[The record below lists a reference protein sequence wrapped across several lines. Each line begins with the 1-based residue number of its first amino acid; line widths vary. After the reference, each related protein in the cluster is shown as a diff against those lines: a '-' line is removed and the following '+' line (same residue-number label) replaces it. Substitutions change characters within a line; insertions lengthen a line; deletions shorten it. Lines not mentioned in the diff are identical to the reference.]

1 MMFKHILLPLDGSSL
16 AERVLPHA
24 VALSGAFNSK
34 LTLLRVINDGSEK
47 GEGNIVNPMAWQM
60 RKSEAEA
67 YLKSVQNRLADVE
80 IDSEVKI
87 IEGNP
92 PQQIC
97 DFAQNEEVDL
107 IILSSHGSSGVSAWN
122 INSTVQ
128 KVLLRAYMPVMIIR
142 AYKEDSGSLTGL
154 QYDRLFLPMDGSKRA
169 ECVLP
174 LAKSICKA
182 QNSKAFITHIVEEPN
197 LPKQTPISDEISSLI
212 DQLMDINFEE
222 AKEYLEQV
230 EDQFKPENVETII
243 ESSKKPSIAM
253 HNIIDREQIDLVLL
267 SAHGHS
273 GESRWPY
280 GKIALSFIVYGTTP
294 LIIIQDLS
302 ADEVSKSLAEKFS
315 EQTKGH

>member
-1 MMFKHILLPLDGSSL
+1 MFEHILLPLDGSSL

-24 VALSGAFNSK
+24 VALSGAFKSK
-34 LTLLRVINDGSEK
+34 LTLLRVITK
-47 GEGNIVNPMAWQM
+47 GPAKDESNLINPMAWQM

-67 YLKSVQNRLADVE
+67 YLKSVQNRLSHVDIKSE
-80 IDSEVKI
+80 IRI

-142 AYKEDSGSLTGL
+142 AYEEGYGSLSGL
-154 QYDRLFLPMDGSKRA
+154 QYNRLLLPLDGSKRA
-169 ECVLP
+169 ECILP
-174 LAKSICKA
+174 LAKSICEA
-182 QNSKAFITHIVEEPN
+182 QNSKAFMTHIIEEPN
-197 LPKQTPISDEISSLI
+197 LPKQTPISDEINALI
-212 DQLMDINFEE
+212 DQLREINFNE
-222 AKEYLEQV
+222 AKDYLEQIK
-230 EDQFKPENVETII
+230 DQFKPENVETII

-280 GKIALSFIVYGTTP
+280 GKIALNFIIYGTTP
-294 LIIIQDLS
+294 LIIMQDLS
-302 ADEVSKSLAEKFS
+302 PDEVNKSLAEKFS

>member
-1 MMFKHILLPLDGSSL
+1 MFEHILLPLDGSSL

-24 VALSGAFNSK
+24 VALSGAFDSK
-34 LTLLRVINDGSEK
+34 LTLLRVISKDSEK
-47 GEGNIVNPMAWQM
+47 GENNVVNPMAWQM

-67 YLKSVQNRLADVE
+67 YLKSVKNRLAEVD
-80 IDSEVKI
+80 IDSEIRI

-97 DFAQNEEVDL
+97 DFAQNEGVDL

-128 KVLLRAYMPVMIIR
+128 KVLLRAFMPVMIIR
-142 AYKEDSGSLTGL
+142 AYTEEYGSLTGL
-154 QYDRLFLPMDGSKRA
+154 QYDRLFLPLDGSTRA
-169 ECVLP
+169 ECILP

-182 QNSKAFITHIVEEPN
+182 QNSKAFLTHIVEEPN
-197 LPKQTPISDEISSLI
+197 LPKQTPISDEITSLI
-212 DQLMDINFEE
+212 DQLRDINFEE
-222 AKEYLEQV
+222 AKNYLDQV
-230 EDQFKPENVETII
+230 KDQFKPGNVETII
-243 ESSKKPSIAM
+243 ESSKNPSIAM
-253 HNIIDREQIDLVLL
+253 HNIIDREQVDLVLL

-273 GESRWPY
+273 GQSRWPY

>member
-1 MMFKHILLPLDGSSL
+1 MFEHILLPLDGSSL

-24 VALSGAFNSK
+24 VSLSGAFDSQ
-34 LTLLRVINDGSEK
+34 LTLLRVIYKGSE
-47 GEGNIVNPMAWQM
+47 EDQSDIINPMAWQM

-67 YLKSVQNRLADVE
+67 YLKSVQNRLADVD
-80 IDSEVKI
+80 IDSEIKI
-87 IEGNP
+87 IEGSP
-92 PQQIC
+92 AEQIC
-97 DFAQNEEVDL
+97 NFAANEEVDL

-142 AYKEDSGSLTGL
+142 AYKEEYGSLVGL
-154 QYDRLFLPMDGSKRA
+154 KYERIFLPLDGSKRA
-169 ECVLP
+169 ECILP
-174 LAKSICKA
+174 LAKSICKE
-182 QNSKAFITHIVEEPN
+182 QNSKVFMTHIIEEPN
-197 LPKQTPISDEISSLI
+197 LPRQTPVSDEITSVI
-212 DQLMDINFEE
+212 DQLREINFEE
-222 AKEYLEQV
+222 TKNYFDQV
-230 EDQFKPENVETII
+230 KDQFSPDNVETII

-253 HNIIDREQIDLVLL
+253 YNIIDREKIDLVVL

-294 LIIIQDLS
+294 LIILQDLS

-315 EQTKGH
+315 EQSKGH

>member
-1 MMFKHILLPLDGSSL
+1 MFEHILLPLDGSSL

-24 VALSGAFNSK
+24 VALSAAFNSQ
-34 LTLLRVINDGSEK
+34 LTLLRVIHKDTE
-47 GEGNIVNPMAWQM
+47 EGQSNIINPMAWQM

-67 YLKSVQNRLADVE
+67 YLKSVQNRLADVD
-80 IDSEVKI
+80 IDSDVKI
-87 IEGNP
+87 IEGSP
-92 PQQIC
+92 PEQIC
-97 DFAQNEEVDL
+97 NFAQNEEVDL

-142 AYKEDSGSLTGL
+142 AYEEDYGSLIGL
-154 QYDRLFLPMDGSKRA
+154 KYERVFLPLDGSKRA
-169 ECVLP
+169 ECILP
-174 LAKSICKA
+174 LAKSISKE
-182 QNSKAFITHIVEEPN
+182 QNSKVFISHIVEEPN
-197 LPKQTPISDEISSLI
+197 LPRQTPLSDEITSVI
-212 DQLMDINFEE
+212 DQLREINFEE
-222 AKEYLEQV
+222 AKNYLDQV
-230 EDQFKPENVETII
+230 KDQFNPENIETII

-253 HNIIDREQIDLVLL
+253 HNIIDREQIDLVML

-294 LIIIQDLS
+294 LIILQDLS

-315 EQTKGH
+315 EQREGH

>member
-1 MMFKHILLPLDGSSL
+1 MFEHILLPLDGSSL

-24 VALSGAFNSK
+24 VSLTGAFNSK
-34 LTLLRVINDGSEK
+34 LTLLRVINKGSEK
-47 GEGNIVNPMAWQM
+47 GEGNIINPMAWQM

-67 YLKSVQNRLADVE
+67 YLKSVKEHLGEVGIESE
-80 IDSEVKI
+80 IKI

-97 DFAQNEEVDL
+97 DFAHNEQVDL

-142 AYKEDSGSLTGL
+142 AYKEDYGSLTGL
-154 QYDRLFLPMDGSKRA
+154 QYDRLFLPLDGSKRA
-169 ECVLP
+169 ECILP
-174 LAKSICKA
+174 LAKSICKE
-182 QNSKAFITHIVEEPN
+182 QDSKVFMTHIIEEPS
-197 LPKQTPISDEISSLI
+197 LPKQTPVSEEISSLI
-212 DQLMDINFEE
+212 EQLREINFEE
-222 AKEYLEQV
+222 AKNYLDQV
-230 EDQFKPENVETII
+230 KEQFKPENVETII
-243 ESSKKPSIAM
+243 QCSKKPSIAM
-253 HNIIDREQIDLVLL
+253 HNIIDSEQIDLVIL

-294 LIIIQDLS
+294 LIILQDL
-302 ADEVSKSLAEKFS
+302 APEEFSKSLAEKFS

>member
-1 MMFKHILLPLDGSSL
+1 MFEHILLPLDGSSL

-24 VALSGAFNSK
+24 VALSGAFDSK
-34 LTLLRVINDGSEK
+34 LTLLRVINKGSEK
-47 GEGNIVNPMAWQM
+47 GERDIVNPMAWQM

-67 YLKSVQNRLADVE
+67 YLKSVQNRLADVD
-80 IDSEVKI
+80 IDSEIRI

-92 PQQIC
+92 AQQIC

-128 KVLLRAYMPVMIIR
+128 KVLLRAYMPLMIIR
-142 AYKEDSGSLTGL
+142 AYTEDYGSLTGL
-154 QYDRLFLPMDGSKRA
+154 QYERLFLPLDGSKRA
-169 ECVLP
+169 ECILP
-174 LAKSICKA
+174 LAKSICNA
-182 QNSKAFITHIVEEPN
+182 QNSKAFLTHIVEEPN
-197 LPKQTPISDEISSLI
+197 LPKQTPISEEISSLI
-212 DQLMDINFEE
+212 EQLSEINFEE
-222 AKEYLEQV
+222 AKNYLDQV
-230 EDQFKPENVETII
+230 KTQFKPENVETII
-243 ESSKKPSIAM
+243 ESSKKPSVAM
-253 HNIIDREQIDLVLL
+253 HNIIDREQVDLVLL

-294 LIIIQDLS
+294 IIIIQDLS

>member
-1 MMFKHILLPLDGSSL
+1 MFKHILLPLDGSSL

-24 VALSGAFNSK
+24 VALSGAFKSK
-34 LTLLRVINDGSEK
+34 LTLLRVITKSPAKDESNL
-47 GEGNIVNPMAWQM
+47 INPMAWQM

-67 YLKSVQNRLADVE
+67 YLKSVQKRLADVN

-97 DFAQNEEVDL
+97 DYAQNEEVDL

-128 KVLLRAYMPVMIIR
+128 KVLLRAFMPVMIIR
-142 AYKEDSGSLTGL
+142 AYEEDYGSLTGL
-154 QYDRLFLPMDGSKRA
+154 RYNRLLLPLDGSKRA
-169 ECVLP
+169 ECILP
-174 LAKSICKA
+174 LAKSICEA
-182 QNSKAFITHIVEEPN
+182 QNSIAFITHIIEEPN
-197 LPKQTPISDEISSLI
+197 LPKQTPISDEIKALI
-212 DQLMDINFEE
+212 DQLREINLEE
-222 AKEYLEQV
+222 SKKYLDQIKE
-230 EDQFKPENVETII
+230 QFRPNNVETII
-243 ESSKKPSIAM
+243 ESSEKPSIAM
-253 HNIIDREQIDLVLL
+253 HNIIDREQVDLVLL

-302 ADEVSKSLAEKFS
+302 ADEIGKSLAEKFS
-315 EQTKGH
+315 EQRKGH